1 MNFER
6 KFEGSGFDMEEV
18 RWGKRVAEE
27 MVVFRDEEFG
37 RCKIGCHCIHSQ
49 SPCSSSL
56 CVSAPLNWSHRRLI
70 PYKKRK
76 CTFPSAF
83 PFFF

>member
-6 KFEGSGFDMEEV
+6 KFEGSGFDMKEV

-37 RCKIGCHCIHSQ
+37 RCKIGCHCIRSQ

-56 CVSAPLNWSHRRLI
+56 CLSSVKLESPPPYPLQ
-70 PYKKRK
+70 KRK